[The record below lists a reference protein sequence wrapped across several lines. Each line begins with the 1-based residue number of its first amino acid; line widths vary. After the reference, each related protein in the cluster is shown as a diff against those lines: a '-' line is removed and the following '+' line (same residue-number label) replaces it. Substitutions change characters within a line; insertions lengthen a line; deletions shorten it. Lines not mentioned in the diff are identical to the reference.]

1 MELVDKKLQLLEDFS
16 DSISILK
23 SHINP
28 VSLESPLDR
37 LLKIEALKYSLSSL
51 MTLKTDELIIF
62 MMLNY
67 ENCKLSDVRKLI
79 LKTSGH
85 SLPNYQIRK
94 IESFVKRKLKRNLTY
109 ANV

>member
-28 VSLESPLDR
+28 VSIESPLDR

-62 MMLNY
+62 MMLAAA
-67 ENCKLSDVRKLI
+67 VI
-79 LKTSGH
+79 
-85 SLPNYQIRK
+85 PI
-94 IESFVKRKLKRNLTY
+94 KRKSIMTAHLDSRYTISLTRGTR
-109 ANV
+109 AIPQPIVLF